1 MDEGMK
7 EREILGERR
16 DREGTMERMDK
27 ETKGQMD
34 EGTKGRRNEEM
45 KGRGNERTKGRAQG
59 RKGTSERANKHNQWL
74 INWQPVIIPSLPLLF
89 TFISSQCTKRF
100 WLRYRKG
107 GDGKSPITGTY
118 VPGERSWRS
127 FQSIYRDTNSAGYW
141 NTSTCPVP
149 VNETTITSFPDSSS
163 QITDEVYSFHYTG

>member
-74 INWQPVIIPSLPLLF
+74 IN
-89 TFISSQCTKRF
+89 
-100 WLRYRKG
+100 
-107 GDGKSPITGTY
+107 
-118 VPGERSWRS
+118 
-127 FQSIYRDTNSAGYW
+127 
-141 NTSTCPVP
+141 
-149 VNETTITSFPDSSS
+149 
-163 QITDEVYSFHYTG
+163 